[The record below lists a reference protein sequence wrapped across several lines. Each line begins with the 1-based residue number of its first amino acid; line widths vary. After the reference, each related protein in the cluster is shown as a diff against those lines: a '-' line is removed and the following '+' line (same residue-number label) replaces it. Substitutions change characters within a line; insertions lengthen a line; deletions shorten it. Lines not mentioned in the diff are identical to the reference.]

1 VAAKGFEP
9 QRRRGRSGRDEKISN
24 LFWSLRAL
32 RLCGFLSFGAY
43 LAACGGAPKPPNE
56 RIFPGGARIDRDID
70 PAEVLPADL
79 DLVVRIDLQR
89 MRDGLGPTATEVLSK
104 RALAQTAGEREL
116 AEALSCAEAVW
127 IATRAAEV
135 ETGDRVVVIEGKA
148 CVPELARSRWEK
160 VRSGNRRVAIFDRK
174 GEAPRS
180 GTARIM
186 NLGDRATVF
195 VSPVELDSI
204 KRVLDSG
211 PDDKRGNP
219 RAEGLV
225 SIDLR
230 PRPLPPGL
238 AKRYPS
244 IAAVLAGIERV
255 RGSAVLVDEGLS
267 VDVQVLGVTPPG
279 AEKAARFLEGVRDSL
294 KESRFGDAAKGA
306 KVEVV
311 EKTVAVKVVVPAKL
325 LIAALTGGR

>member
-1 VAAKGFEP
+1 
-9 QRRRGRSGRDEKISN
+9 
-24 LFWSLRAL
+24 L
-32 RLCGFLSFGAY
+32 RLCAFALKFRLCTGA
-43 LAACGGAPKPPNE
+43 LALGALLIGCGGAQKPPHE
-56 RIFPGGARIDRDID
+56 RVFPGGARIDRELD
-70 PAEVLPADL
+70 PVDLLPADL

-89 MRDGLGPTATEVLSK
+89 MRDGLGPAAAELLSK
-104 RALAQTAGEREL
+104 RALAQAAGEREL
-116 AEALSCAEAVW
+116 AEAMACAEVVW
-127 IATRAAEV
+127 IATRAADAES
-135 ETGDRVVVIEGKA
+135 GDRVVVLEGKA
-148 CVPELARSRWEK
+148 CIPELARSRWEK

-195 VSPVELDSI
+195 VSPVELDSV
-204 KRVLDSG
+204 KRVYEGG
-211 PDDKRGNP
+211 PDAKRGNP

-225 SIDLR
+225 SVDLR

-255 RGSAVLVDEGLS
+255 RGTAVLGDGGLS
-267 VDVQVLGVTPPG
+267 VDAQVVGVTAPG

-294 KESRFGDAAKGA
+294 KESRFGEAAKGA
-306 KVEVV
+306 KIELVD
-311 EKTVAVKVVVPAKL
+311 KTVAVKVLVPAKL
-325 LIAALTGGR
+325 LIAALAGGR